1 MHTLVPRHPATEPY
15 PIITYTFVLRRM
27 PLPYIVGIVVPLV
40 LTTLA
45 GFGTFLVNP
54 DSGERLGL
62 GVTVILATAAIFI
75 VAADDIP
82 RTRDWTKLVLL
93 YSLSFIG
100 SFLSVLTSFVVVSLY
115 NVKDRSDG
123 LMAEGNLLTAFVKAD
138 ADGSGELDREEL
150 LRMVKILGLDQKKID
165 KMNEIVQMNAVDCVN
180 FELWYDIVGEIA
192 EVDYLATHHSP
203 LIGMLMKPFIRYERQ
218 KRRDVVVR
226 RAEVAFAEGK
236 LQRKTAIRSDR
247 SQLHRHSPGRLRS
260 SVLGRSPS
268 STSRRISTSSR
279 DDAPNHSSVIDDTT
293 EPTSPI
299 GEARSAMVHP
309 VEGDGSDL
317 DKDDNFRNQD
327 AFGVNNSSNE
337 EMKATDGSAVTLIS
351 EHEMTD
357 PTQKIGRRIAAYID
371 MLFLLVLV
379 PIYSIVALSL
389 FFEYK
394 TVPEF
399 AGTILKH
406 TAPDGLVTE
415 SCCFGSR
422 WVGGKGWDHSL
433 ETGV

>member
-1 MHTLVPRHPATEPY
+1 M
-15 PIITYTFVLRRM
+15 
-27 PLPYIVGIVVPLV
+27 VPLV

-82 RTRDWTKLVLL
+82 KTRDWTKLVVL
-93 YSLSFIG
+93 YAMSFIG

-115 NVKDRSDG
+115 NVKDRGDG

-150 LRMVKILGLDQKKID
+150 LRMVKILGLEQKKID

-180 FELWYDIVGEIA
+180 FELWYDIVGEIT

-203 LIGMLMKPFIRYERQ
+203 LIGILMKPFIHYERK

-236 LQRKTAIRSDR
+236 LQRKTAIRSD
-247 SQLHRHSPGRLRS
+247 HRLKKAKSNKRG
-260 SVLGRSPS
+260 
-268 STSRRISTSSR
+268 
-279 DDAPNHSSVIDDTT
+279 NTT
-293 EPTSPI
+293 DPTSPRK
-299 GEARSAMVHP
+299 EARSVAVHP
-309 VEGDGSDL
+309 VKVHPIVGDESDINSV
-317 DKDDNFRNQD
+317 DN
-327 AFGVNNSSNE
+327 AAPTSNE
-337 EMKATDGSAVTLIS
+337 ETKATDGSAVTLIS

-357 PTQKIGRRIAAYID
+357 PTQKVGRRIAAYID
-371 MLFLLVLV
+371 MLFLFLLV
-379 PIYSIVALSL
+379 PTYSIIALSL
-389 FFEYK
+389 FYEYN

-399 AGTILKH
+399 VGTSLEH
-406 TAPDGLVTE
+406 TDPDGLVTE

-422 WVGGKGWDHSL
+422 WIDGEGWDHSL